1 MKSSFHVIC
10 RLLYE
15 REGERVNVEG
25 KGMVRGEG
33 KGMVRGEGKGMSWG
47 MGKEMGEGK
56 RDGGTEE

>member
-33 KGMVRGEGKGMSWG
+33 KGMSWG